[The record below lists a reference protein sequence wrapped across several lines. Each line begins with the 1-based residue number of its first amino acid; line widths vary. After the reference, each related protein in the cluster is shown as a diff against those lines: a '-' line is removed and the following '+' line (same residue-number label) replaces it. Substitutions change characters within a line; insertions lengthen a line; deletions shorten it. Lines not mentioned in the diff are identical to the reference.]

1 MKFKKLSLLLLGG
14 VLLAGCSKASAIEL
28 SVVPNQSMVTG
39 KAIVID
45 VKTEPVIS
53 IDPNSIEISGG
64 ESWVENG
71 VIKFKASEPGQY
83 TMKVTQDN
91 VTSNT
96 ITIPLDT
103 SSAIAKNETQ
113 STSKSSKSTTSKSS
127 TQSSPKPNSPTNNQ
141 TNTNPTLNQGQANQ
155 TPTQNTTPTTPSGPT
170 TSTTPSS
177 DPTSSTPAITPDPEP
192 SLPDVVAPS
201 EDTPPAVDAPSVEE
215 ETPNV
220 EETPAPQPDPTP
232 DQPAPTPSVEDDP
245 ASTVQDTSMS
255 VDQVYED
262 QSELLAN
269 KTPITVDG
277 ILPEALVSNGSGKEE
292 QVLWNEDLKEYI
304 VLEGFTIPFGGCNAQ
319 VSGTLSRNAQGQLV
333 LNMTYISTDDVPKTG
348 GTGYH
353 DVTSSTKSTTDDANA
368 SAIDRNNP
376 TPHPEPGT
384 GQ

>member
-1 MKFKKLSLLLLGG
+1 MKFKKLSLLLLEGI
-14 VLLAGCSKASAIEL
+14 LLAGCSKASAIEL

-113 STSKSSKSTTSKSS
+113 STSKSSQSTTSKSS
-127 TQSSPKPNSPTNNQ
+127 TQSSTKQNSTTNNQ
-141 TNTNPTLNQGQANQ
+141 TNTNSTINQGQTTPSNQ
-155 TPTQNTTPTTPSGPT
+155 TPTQNTTPITPNVPTTP
-170 TSTTPSS
+170 TSPSA
-177 DPTSSTPAITPDPEP
+177 PAITPDLEP
-192 SLPDVVAPS
+192 SVPDVVAPS
-201 EDTPPAVDAPSVEE
+201 EDTTPAVDAPSVEE

-220 EETPAPQPDPTP
+220 EETPAPQPDLTPTP
-232 DQPAPTPSVEDDP
+232 EQQDPTPSVEDDP

-255 VDQVYED
+255 VDQVYAD
-262 QSELLAN
+262 QSDLIAN

-277 ILPEALVSNGSGKEE
+277 ILPEALVSNDSGKEE

-353 DVTSSTKSTTDDANA
+353 DVAPSTKSTTDDANA

-376 TPHPEPGT
+376 TPHPEPGI

>member
-1 MKFKKLSLLLLGG
+1 M
-14 VLLAGCSKASAIEL
+14 LAGCSKANAIEL

-71 VIKFKASEPGQY
+71 VIKFKATEPGQY

-96 ITIPLDT
+96 ITIPLNT
-103 SSAIAKNETQ
+103 SSAVAKNETQ
-113 STSKSSKSTTSKSS
+113 STSQSSQSTTSKSS
-127 TQSSPKPNSPTNNQ
+127 TQSSTQANRGSQGTQGQTNQ
-141 TNTNPTLNQGQANQ
+141 TTPTYQA
-155 TPTQNTTPTTPSGPT
+155 PTQNTTPTAPTAPSEP
-170 TSTTPSS
+170 SSVSDPVVTTPSV
-177 DPTSSTPAITPDPEP
+177 DPEP
-192 SLPDVVAPS
+192 TIP
-201 EDTPPAVDAPSVEE
+201 ETPVQDPEPTVSPE
-215 ETPNV
+215 ETPTPV
-220 EETPAPQPDPTP
+220 ETPAPTE
-232 DQPAPTPSVEDDP
+232 TPSVETPAATPEQITPPASNEEEDP
-245 ASTVQDTSMS
+245 SSTVQDTSMS

-262 QSELLAN
+262 QRELIAN

-277 ILPEALVSNGSGKEE
+277 VLPEALVTNGSGKEV
-292 QVLWNEDLKEYI
+292 QVLWNEELNEYI

-319 VSGTLSRNAQGQLV
+319 VSGTLSRNADGQLV
-333 LNMTYISTDDVPKTG
+333 LSMTYISTDDVPKTG

-353 DVTSSTKSTTDDANA
+353 DVTASTQSNDNR
-368 SAIDRNNP
+368 SAIDLNTP

-384 GQ
+384 GN

>member
-1 MKFKKLSLLLLGG
+1 
-14 VLLAGCSKASAIEL
+14 
-28 SVVPNQSMVTG
+28 
-39 KAIVID
+39 
-45 VKTEPVIS
+45 
-53 IDPNSIEISGG
+53 
-64 ESWVENG
+64 
-71 VIKFKASEPGQY
+71 
-83 TMKVTQDN
+83 TQDN

-113 STSKSSKSTTSKSS
+113 STSKSSQSTTSKSS
-127 TQSSPKPNSPTNNQ
+127 TQSSTKPNSTTNNQ
-141 TNTNPTLNQGQANQ
+141 NNTNPTLNQGQTTPNNQ
-155 TPTQNTTPTTPSGPT
+155 TPTQNTTPTTPSEST
-170 TSTTPSS
+170 TSTTPSLDS
-177 DPTSSTPAITPDPEP
+177 TLSTPTITPDPEP
-192 SLPDVVAPS
+192 SISDVVTPS
-201 EDTPPAVDAPSVEE
+201 EDTTPVVDTPSVEE

-232 DQPAPTPSVEDDP
+232 TPEQQDPTPSVEDDP

-262 QSELLAN
+262 QSVLIAN

-353 DVTSSTKSTTDDANA
+353 DVTSSTKSTADDASA

>member
-1 MKFKKLSLLLLGG
+1 M
-14 VLLAGCSKASAIEL
+14 LAGCSKASAIEL

-113 STSKSSKSTTSKSS
+113 STSKSSLSTTSKSS
-127 TQSSPKPNSPTNNQ
+127 TQSSTKQNSTTNNQ
-141 TNTNPTLNQGQANQ
+141 TNTNPTVNQGQSNQTVPSNQ
-155 TPTQNTTPTTPSGPT
+155 TPTQNTTPAASSVPT

-177 DPTSSTPAITPDPEP
+177 DSTPSTPAITPDPEP
-192 SLPDVVAPS
+192 SVPDVATPS
-201 EDTPPAVDAPSVEE
+201 EDTTPAVDTPSAEE
-215 ETPNV
+215 ETPNL
-220 EETPAPQPDPTP
+220 EETPASQPDSTPTP
-232 DQPAPTPSVEDDP
+232 EQQDPTPSVEDDP
-245 ASTVQDTSMS
+245 SNTVQDTSMS

-262 QSELLAN
+262 QGELIAN

-353 DVTSSTKSTTDDANA
+353 DVTSSTKSTTDEANA

>member
-14 VLLAGCSKASAIEL
+14 ILLAGCSKASAIEL

-45 VKTEPVIS
+45 VKTDPVIS

-96 ITIPLDT
+96 ITIPLNT

-113 STSKSSKSTTSKSS
+113 STSNSKSSQSTSSKSS
-127 TQSSPKPNSPTNNQ
+127 TQNNHSKTNQ
-141 TNTNPTLNQGQANQ
+141 SGTQS
-155 TPTQNTTPTTPSGPT
+155 PTQNIVPSTPSVPNVSTPSDPTPTPTTPNVEP
-170 TSTTPSS
+170 TPSF
-177 DPTSSTPAITPDPEP
+177 PTIEPEP
-192 SLPDVVAPS
+192 SP
-201 EDTPPAVDAPSVEE
+201 EPSVPSAPAEPTPE
-215 ETPNV
+215 ETPTV
-220 EETPAPQPDPTP
+220 EETPVSQPEESPSP
-232 DQPAPTPSVEDDP
+232 DIPAIPAPAPEEEDP
-245 ASTVQDTSMS
+245 ASTVQDTSLS
-255 VDQVYED
+255 VDQVYENQGD
-262 QSELLAN
+262 LIAH

-277 ILPEALVSNGSGKEE
+277 ILPESLVSDGSGKEV

-304 VLEGFTIPFGGCNAQ
+304 LLEGFTIPFGGCTAQ
-319 VSGTLSRNAQGQLV
+319 VSGTLSRNGEGQLV
-333 LNMTYISTDDVPKTG
+333 LSMTYISTDDIPKSG
-348 GTGYH
+348 DTGYH
-353 DVTSSTKSTTDDANA
+353 DVTAQSLNDASV